1 MPNRCVHIASTKSTD
16 GPMHGN
22 QAGTISSQSE
32 NLLNFPLLKGYCLK
46 PKFCPKVEKKSCP
59 GALATVN
66 QLMITQQRMCNYF
79 MKLM

>member
-32 NLLNFPLLKGYCLK
+32 NLLIKGIFHC
-46 PKFCPKVEKKSCP
+46 
-59 GALATVN
+59 
-66 QLMITQQRMCNYF
+66 
-79 MKLM
+79 